1 MIEEYFMFLI
11 KLKMLLLA
19 RNKIVWKDIGKKCIN
34 YKKSSPDKRQFV
46 IQLLGSTLLLN
57 LALVYLD

>member
-34 YKKSSPDKRQFV
+34 YKNHHQTN
-46 IQLLGSTLLLN
+46 GN
-57 LALVYLD
+57 L